1 MESRPRGLLHSAGVS
16 MGGWMHRDRIL
27 PLRHDGPQHVLVFAP
42 ARSSGKGVG
51 WVLPTLM

>member
-1 MESRPRGLLHSAGVS
+1 